1 MTESREFVLN
11 RTDLGNGLYLCE
23 DENGLSLVG
32 GELLLRAD
40 FSAMLNR
47 VVRGRINT
55 EMIVKASKIKSGLND
70 DRLHVAVDATA
81 GLGEDSFLLAA
92 AGFEVILYEYNPVIA
107 ALLED
112 GIRRGMEDNNL
123 RPIVSR
129 MKLRK
134 EDSVEAL
141 PKLGFTPD
149 VIILDPMFPKRQKS
163 ALIKKKFQLLQK
175 LEGPCSTEEELL
187 NAAMLCRPKK
197 IVIKRPLKGP
207 YLNGVTPSH
216 SIEGKAIRYDVVVNA

>member
-92 AGFEVILYEYNPVIA
+92 ASTLN
-107 ALLED
+107 LL
-112 GIRRGMEDNNL
+112 
-123 RPIVSR
+123 
-129 MKLRK
+129 
-134 EDSVEAL
+134 
-141 PKLGFTPD
+141 
-149 VIILDPMFPKRQKS
+149 
-163 ALIKKKFQLLQK
+163 
-175 LEGPCSTEEELL
+175 
-187 NAAMLCRPKK
+187 
-197 IVIKRPLKGP
+197 
-207 YLNGVTPSH
+207 
-216 SIEGKAIRYDVVVNA
+216 